1 MYKIKTTARDLRAH
15 AWAVIGV
22 GYCDIQNI
30 ERYLEAK
37 AYTCGV
43 YGWNSDVYQMPGTH
57 NILISTGYRPTH
69 FAYNERARRT
79 AGIIAEDLRRYD
91 KRLGKKQPAGK
102 TWDAQRRRVESVLAK
117 IASQAYDATSDMEAE
132 S

>member
-43 YGWNSDVYQMPGTH
+43 YGWNSDIYQVSGTY
-57 NILISTGYRPTH
+57 NILISTGYRPTN
-69 FAYNERARRT
+69 FAYNERARRV

-102 TWDAQRRRVESVLAK
+102 TRDAQRRRVESVLAK
-117 IASQAYDATSDMEAE
+117 IAKRAYDATCDMEAE

>member
-1 MYKIKTTARDLRAH
+1 MYKIKTTARDLRAR

-37 AYTCGV
+37 AYTCGAC
-43 YGWNSDVYQMPGTH
+43 GWNSDVYQMPGAH
-57 NILISTGYRPTH
+57 NILISTGYRPIH
-69 FAYNERARRT
+69 FACNERARRV
-79 AGIIAEDLRRYD
+79 AGIIAGALQRYD
-91 KRLGKKQPAGK
+91 RQLGKKQPAGK
-102 TWDAQRRRVESVLAK
+102 TWDAQRRRVESALAK
-117 IASQAYDATSDMEAE
+117 IAVQTYDATSDMEAE

>member
-1 MYKIKTTARDLRAH
+1 MNKIKTTARDLRAS

-22 GYCDIQNI
+22 GCRGIQNI
-30 ERYLEAK
+30 VRYLEAE

-43 YGWNSDVYQMPGTH
+43 YGWNSDIYQIPGTY
-57 NILISTGYRPTH
+57 NILISTGYRPIQ

-102 TWDAQRRRVESVLAK
+102 TWDAQRRRVESALAR